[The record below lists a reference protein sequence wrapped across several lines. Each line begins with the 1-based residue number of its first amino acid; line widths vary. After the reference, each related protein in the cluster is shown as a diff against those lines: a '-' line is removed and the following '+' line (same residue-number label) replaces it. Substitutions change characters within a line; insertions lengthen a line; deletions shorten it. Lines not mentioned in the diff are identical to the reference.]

1 VGARVQRGYCTG
13 RAQTAKSSGQD
24 GEYRCEGERQVAEQ
38 FSPRPLPQRRKA
50 IQYPAKLAATLQT
63 PMAHRP
69 CDCKRR
75 RGGAVPTTP
84 SAAPTVQFF
93 AARNGTLSNQTSS
106 LRCSCLLP
114 VRREQRLRIERIL
127 LQTKDL
133 SRHLLF
139 ASPRNCTD
147 GIRPASPAMSQLV
160 RGHRRAQR
168 AADRKMT

>member
-1 VGARVQRGYCTG
+1 VDTRTG

-24 GEYRCEGERQVAEQ
+24 GEHRCEGERQVPSNSTRGHFPSGAKP
-38 FSPRPLPQRRKA
+38 SNIRRNLPQLYKPRWRIDPA
-50 IQYPAKLAATLQT
+50 IAAAT
-63 PMAHRP
+63 
-69 CDCKRR
+69 RR
-75 RGGAVPTTP
+75 SRAYHP

-114 VRREQRLRIERIL
+114 LRREQRLRIERIL

-133 SRHLLF
+133 SQHLLF
-139 ASPRNCTD
+139 GSPRNCTD